1 MPATRF
7 FFFKFMEFTSLNM
20 LTSKS
25 NEKNPEADNHEEI
38 RMRKLYS
45 WKDNRDTEAEM
56 ETNFSY

>member
-1 MPATRF
+1 
-7 FFFKFMEFTSLNM
+7 MEFTSLNM
-20 LTSKS
+20 LTSKF